1 VTKRTHEIVVV
12 FFLHIMTDDNF
23 ELCTEDD
30 TKPITA
36 DGLFSVGGTASL
48 SPLVE
53 LAAKSVCF

>member
-1 VTKRTHEIVVV
+1 
-12 FFLHIMTDDNF
+12 MTDDDF

-30 TKPITA
+30 TKAITA
-36 DGLFSVGGTASL
+36 DGLFDAGDTAAL